1 MYTEDGDALLG
12 PRNLQLHAV
21 IPGQY
26 RGVPLA
32 GAATSIIFVAIK
44 RFVATKYVF
53 YNDKSMPVTTKL
65 LSRQNYVCHN
75 NHVFVTTKVYLSRQ
89 TRICRDKSFVVIK
102 NILSRQTYFCCDKH
116 TFDRAYWSILK
127 IEEKRRRSEE

>member
-65 LSRQNYVCHN
+65 LSRQ
-75 NHVFVTTKVYLSRQ
+75 
-89 TRICRDKSFVVIK
+89 TRAFHDKYTFVVT
-102 NILSRQTYFCCDKH
+102 NT
-116 TFDRAYWSILK
+116 
-127 IEEKRRRSEE
+127 

>member
-44 RFVATKYVF
+44 RFVAT
-53 YNDKSMPVTTKL
+53 NMC
-65 LSRQNYVCHN
+65 LSRQNTSFITTKVCLSRQN
-75 NHVFVTTKVYLSRQ
+75 FCRDKIMFVATITCLSRQKYTCRDKHVFVVTKVLS
-89 TRICRDKSFVVIK
+89 
-102 NILSRQTYFCCDKH
+102 
-116 TFDRAYWSILK
+116 
-127 IEEKRRRSEE
+127 